1 MRFRSGNPRAAFRRL
16 PPELRGPALS
26 ALVREADPA
35 PDWVWA
41 ELVEFVSLP
50 APTFT
55 KRQARIR
62 ALCGAIEIDLAELRT
77 HAITLLAERWKCL
90 SALEKDAAIAIA
102 GVALGATAVQLASD
116 LDPARG
122 SESVRVLARALGE
135 PCSTRVLALL
145 CMGGDQAANEE
156 LVSVIDAAVGSD
168 GRTGGAAADAARC
181 SELLEGVAWAI
192 GRAKADA
199 ELKVSRG
206 LAWAAWAL
214 LETCRESNGARDVL
228 VRAAGAT
235 DSSVGRAMGGVLRW
249 DRDPLIR
256 RAAWRWAPV
265 ESIGAAAIERLSRTS
280 TVAEHEVV
288 LRLGHLAARP
298 IRRQRLAMIAIPTQG
313 GTGAVRPGGV
323 LPTADQI
330 VQLTAEARRQ
340 VVRMAS
346 ATGTD
351 LAARAAQIEPLL
363 TDDDEMVRLSVAAGS
378 ERAETRDLCF
388 DQSSRVARVAVH
400 RWSRC
405 GVEPTR
411 RRSPPLEIA
420 RVLASL
426 STSAHEAVR
435 RAASEDLRATG
446 AFDHR
451 CPMSRLAARRAARE
465 DPETF
470 LTSVRA
476 ELVSSSRAIPALLIA
491 DSIGMIGGLEADLMR
506 MAAEGMAEPA
516 EPEHGR
522 LLAVV
527 AKCLRSCPGAA
538 ASSMLTE
545 LVGATDNR
553 VRANALD
560 SLVLGLGGQTD
571 QALTIDRL
579 LELKSDPAHRVR
591 GAAARGLSTMAR
603 RSSAART
610 DAVGALRGMISDDR
624 EEHRAAGMWAAARSI
639 GCIDDTE
646 FRAWVAEQAR
656 DVVARGEPNSLRY
669 LVGQSRAF
677 LARMSA
683 SGVGAN
689 P

>member
-1 MRFRSGNPRAAFRRL
+1 VRFRSGNPRAAFRRL

-145 CMGGDQAANEE
+145 CMGGDQAANEGTGFG
-156 LVSVIDAAVGSD
+156 DRCR
-168 GRTGGAAADAARC
+168 GRIRRTNGRRCRRCCTMFRVARGRRLGDRARQGRC
-181 SELLEGVAWAI
+181 GTQGVAGFGM
-192 GRAKADA
+192 GRMGTAGDLPGV
-199 ELKVSRG
+199 ERG
-206 LAWAAWAL
+206 SGRPRSGGWGD
-214 LETCRESNGARDVL
+214 RF
-228 VRAAGAT
+228 VRWEGPW
-235 DSSVGRAMGGVLRW
+235 GGVLRW

-351 LAARAAQIEPLL
+351 LAARAGA
-363 TDDDEMVRLSVAAGS
+363 D
-378 ERAETRDLCF
+378 RALAD
-388 DQSSRVARVAVH
+388 
-400 RWSRC
+400 
-405 GVEPTR
+405 GR
-411 RRSPPLEIA
+411 R
-420 RVLASL
+420 
-426 STSAHEAVR
+426 
-435 RAASEDLRATG
+435 
-446 AFDHR
+446 
-451 CPMSRLAARRAARE
+451 
-465 DPETF
+465 
-470 LTSVRA
+470 
-476 ELVSSSRAIPALLIA
+476 
-491 DSIGMIGGLEADLMR
+491 
-506 MAAEGMAEPA
+506 
-516 EPEHGR
+516 
-522 LLAVV
+522 
-527 AKCLRSCPGAA
+527 
-538 ASSMLTE
+538 
-545 LVGATDNR
+545 
-553 VRANALD
+553 
-560 SLVLGLGGQTD
+560 
-571 QALTIDRL
+571 
-579 LELKSDPAHRVR
+579 
-591 GAAARGLSTMAR
+591 
-603 RSSAART
+603 
-610 DAVGALRGMISDDR
+610 
-624 EEHRAAGMWAAARSI
+624 
-639 GCIDDTE
+639 
-646 FRAWVAEQAR
+646 
-656 DVVARGEPNSLRY
+656 
-669 LVGQSRAF
+669 
-677 LARMSA
+677 
-683 SGVGAN
+683 
-689 P
+689 